1 MAEPGMAP
9 ADHAFFALGDFAL
22 ESGVVLPGARLA
34 YTTYGTLSPTKDNVI
49 LMTGGFNA
57 SVAEHASRIGGASPL
72 DPARWFIIVIPLIG
86 NGQSSSPSNTPPPFD
101 GPRFPPVSIADNVRA
116 QHRLV
121 TERFGIERLALVTG
135 FSMGALQA
143 YHWAAHY
150 PEMVAR
156 IAPICGAARCSR
168 HNYVFLAGLAAAL
181 KADARFNGGDTTE
194 KPVAGLAAFG
204 RVFAG
209 WAFSQAFY
217 RAEIDRR
224 VMGFASSDDYL
235 ATYWDTLFQACDPN
249 DLLAMVWTWQHA
261 DISANAVF
269 NGDFGAALAAITARA
284 VVMPGE
290 TDLYFPVADNEAEV
304 ALMRDARCAPIPS
317 LWGHI
322 AGAPGANAADE
333 AFINA
338 RIADLLAG

>member
-1 MAEPGMAP
+1 MAGGGTPSV
-9 ADHAFFALGDFAL
+9 DHDLFDLGDFAL

-34 YTTYGTLSPTKDNVI
+34 YTTYGTLSAAKDNVI
-49 LMTGGFNA
+49 VLTGGFNA
-57 SVAEHASRIGGASPL
+57 SVAEHASRIGGSSPL
-72 DPARWFIIVIPLIG
+72 DPAHWFIIVIPLIG

-101 GPRFPPVSIADNVRA
+101 GPRFPTVTIADNVRA

-121 TERFGIERLALVTG
+121 TELFGIERIALVTG

-150 PEMVAR
+150 SEMVAR

-168 HNYVFLAGLAAAL
+168 HNYAFLAGLAAAL
-181 KADARFNGGDTTE
+181 QADHRFNGGDCTE

-224 VMGFASSDDYL
+224 VMGFASVDDFL
-235 ATYWDTLFQACDPN
+235 IRYWDPLFQDCDPN
-249 DLLAMVWTWQHA
+249 DLLAMVSTWQHA
-261 DISANAVF
+261 DVSANDRYKG
-269 NGDFGAALAAITARA
+269 NFGAALASITARA

-304 ALMRDARCAPIPS
+304 ALMPNARCAPIPS
-317 LWGHI
+317 IWGHI

-338 RIADLLAG
+338 RIAELLAG